1 VSEIV
6 ELEIERLGA
15 RGDGI
20 ARHRGRTVYVP
31 FTAPGDRVRATLT
44 GARGEGVSARLIE
57 LLRPSDARAVPSCR
71 HFGTCG
77 GCAFQHVA
85 ADAYAAAK
93 RSLVVEALARHGL
106 GEAPVEPLQ
115 RLPPGT
121 RRRARFAVEGGRIGF
136 QARASHRLVA
146 LEECAVL
153 APAIVALLP
162 ALRRLRNNA
171 GFSVTLADTGLDVV
185 AERQKAPDLGELEA
199 LAAFAEAND
208 LARLSWRLGDE
219 TVPVAQRRPVRVA
232 LHGVPVDLPPDAFL
246 QATPEAEAALA
257 ALVLART
264 EGAARV
270 ADLFAGIGTFTFA
283 LAGSARVHAVEGAA
297 PALAA
302 LRGAANRAGLARVS
316 AEARD
321 LEARP
326 LLPEELAAYDAVVF
340 DPPRAGAKAQA
351 EALAR
356 SSVPRVVAV
365 SCNPA
370 TFARDAAALVAGGYR
385 LECATPVDQFVWS
398 PHVELVA
405 AFAR

>member
-1 VSEIV
+1 MSEVV

-20 ARHRGRTVYVP
+20 ARYRGRVVYVP
-31 FTAPGDRVRATLT
+31 FTAPGDRVRVALT
-44 GARGEGVSARLIE
+44 GARGEGVSARLVE
-57 LLRPSDARAVPSCR
+57 LVQPSEARAVPPCR

-77 GCAFQHVA
+77 GCSFQHVST
-85 ADAYAAAK
+85 DAYAEAK
-93 RSLVVEALARHGL
+93 RSLVVDALARHGL
-106 GEAPVEPLQ
+106 AGAPVEPLR

-121 RRRARFAVEGGRIGF
+121 RRRARFSVRGGRIGF
-136 QARASHRLVA
+136 QGRASHTLVA

-153 APAIVALLP
+153 APVIVALLP
-162 ALRRLRNNA
+162 ALRRLRNNV
-171 GFSVTLADTGLDVV
+171 GYSVTLADTGLDVV
-185 AERQKAPDLGELEA
+185 AERPRAPDLGELET
-199 LAAFAEAND
+199 LATFAEGND
-208 LARLSWRLGDE
+208 LARLSWRSGDE
-219 TVPVAQRRPVRVA
+219 TVPLAQRRPVRVV
-232 LHGVPVDLPPDAFL
+232 LGSVPVDLPADAFL
-246 QATPEAEAALA
+246 QATPEAEAALT
-257 ALVLART
+257 ALVLAGT
-264 EGAARV
+264 AGAVRV

-283 LAGSARVHAVEGAA
+283 LASGARVHAVEGAA

-302 LRGAANRAGLARVS
+302 LRAAANRAGLARVS
-316 AEARD
+316 TETRD

-326 LLPEELAAYDAVVF
+326 LGPEELAAYDAVVF

-370 TFARDAAALVAGGYR
+370 TFARDAATLVAGGYR
-385 LECATPVDQFVWS
+385 LESVVPVDQFVWS

-405 AFAR
+405 TFIR